1 MLPRSIHSS
10 IHLACVIATMLLPA
24 SGHTQAQAVAVAGAQ
39 AELELSLQQIMA
51 DPQWIGHPVEQAWW
65 SVHGDQIYYRQQ
77 RQDSSLRDVYV
88 LDPAASSA
96 AALLTDA
103 QRVTVNDQQPVFE
116 LGIQRAL
123 YLRQGDVWLH
133 DPQQQSERQLTR
145 TAASEQ
151 RLQFGADGNSG
162 LYQREKN
169 WYVVDLASGVEQ
181 LAADL
186 RSEDDP
192 DAEQE
197 QDYLQQR
204 QLDLFSTLRTL
215 RRQQEEQKAQ
225 DETLHDTADNV
236 AVQPWYLGE
245 DIALIDSSLAPD
257 GRHLLVVTSAADTE
271 PGRRGKMPE
280 YVTESGYVDI
290 EDVRTRVGENTPSAQ
305 QLWLLDLL
313 QRKQY
318 QLDLSVLP
326 GIDEDPL
333 ARLRQEQEL
342 PALEGLRDV
351 TVSAIKWH
359 HSGTEVAV
367 QLQAIDNK
375 DRWIAS
381 VDLVAQT
388 LQPRH
393 RLTDPAWINWSFNE
407 FGWLPQA
414 RPTLWY
420 LSEESGYSHLYT
432 LALERDQ
439 PQQRTS
445 GDWEVSSPQ
454 PLRDGSGFYFIGNR
468 EQPAE
473 YELYRLQ
480 LDGNNERL
488 TLLTDLDGV
497 MGFTPAADDSQ
508 ILLRYSGSYL
518 PPQLAL
524 VDADSRENRLL
535 TDTRSE
541 TFRAIDWQQP
551 ELVQVASQ
559 HAAGQAIWSK
569 LYLPDF
575 SVHAGPR
582 PVVLFVHGAGY
593 TQNTHL
599 RYPYYF
605 REQMFHN
612 LLAERGY
619 IVLDMDYR
627 ASAGYGRDWRTA
639 IYRQMGHPELQD
651 LLDGIDWLTANHPA
665 DRQRVGVYGGS
676 YGGFMALMAMFRAA
690 DSFVA
695 GAALR
700 PVTDWTSYNHP
711 YTSNILNTPELDPQA
726 YRKSSPIDHA
736 EGLKGHLLIA
746 HGMLDDNVFYQD
758 SVRLAQR
765 LIELRKH
772 NWELASYPLE
782 AHGFEH
788 ADSWYDEY
796 RRILELFERTLNA
809 AR

>member
-1 MLPRSIHSS
+1 
-10 IHLACVIATMLLPA
+10 
-24 SGHTQAQAVAVAGAQ
+24 
-39 AELELSLQQIMA
+39 
-51 DPQWIGHPVEQAWW
+51 
-65 SVHGDQIYYRQQ
+65 
-77 RQDSSLRDVYV
+77 
-88 LDPAASSA
+88 
-96 AALLTDA
+96 
-103 QRVTVNDQQPVFE
+103 
-116 LGIQRAL
+116 
-123 YLRQGDVWLH
+123 
-133 DPQQQSERQLTR
+133 
-145 TAASEQ
+145 
-151 RLQFGADGNSG
+151 
-162 LYQREKN
+162 
-169 WYVVDLASGVEQ
+169 
-181 LAADL
+181 
-186 RSEDDP
+186 
-192 DAEQE
+192 
-197 QDYLQQR
+197 
-204 QLDLFSTLRTL
+204 
-215 RRQQEEQKAQ
+215 
-225 DETLHDTADNV
+225 
-236 AVQPWYLGE
+236 
-245 DIALIDSSLAPD
+245 
-257 GRHLLVVTSAADTE
+257 
-271 PGRRGKMPE
+271 
-280 YVTESGYVDI
+280 VTESGYFDI
-290 EDVRTRVGENTPSAQ
+290 EDVRTRVGENTPTAQ
-305 QLWLLDLL
+305 QLWLLDLF
-313 QRKQY
+313 QREQY

-326 GIDEDPL
+326 GLDEDPL
-333 ARLRQEQEL
+333 TRLRQEQEL
-342 PALEGLRDV
+342 PAVEGLRDV
-351 TVSAIKWH
+351 TVTGIKWH

-367 QLQAIDNK
+367 QLQAIDKK

-381 VDLVAQT
+381 VDLVAQI

-393 RLTDPAWINWSFNE
+393 RLTDPAWINWSFND

-420 LSEESGYSHLYT
+420 LSEESGFSHLYT
-432 LALERDQ
+432 LALESDK

-497 MGFTPAADDSQ
+497 MEFTPAANDSR

-518 PPQLAL
+518 PPELAL
-524 VDADSRENRLL
+524 VDADSRESRLL

-541 TFRAIDWQQP
+541 TFRAINWQQP
-551 ELVQVASQ
+551 ELVQVTSQ
-559 HAAGQAIWSK
+559 HAAGQAIRSK

-575 SVHAGPR
+575 SVHEGPR

-612 LLAERGY
+612 LLTERGY

-639 IYRQMGHPELQD
+639 IYRQMGHPELED
-651 LLDGIDWLTANHPA
+651 LLDGIDCLATEYPA

-676 YGGFMALMAMFRAA
+676 YGGFMALMAMFRPP

-695 GAALR
+695 GAGLR

-711 YTSNILNTPELDPQA
+711 YTSHILNTPQLDPQA
-726 YRKSSPIDHA
+726 YHKSSPIDRA
-736 EGLKGHLLIA
+736 DGLQGHLLIA

-782 AHGFEH
+782 SHGFEQ
-788 ADSWYDEY
+788 
-796 RRILELFERTLNA
+796 A
-809 AR
+809 AS